1 MIKTV
6 HKYLEESSRLFPNK
20 IAIQYNDLHN
30 QETITY
36 QSLDKF
42 TNKYSQYIRS
52 LGTFKQEAV
61 AIFMP
66 KKISAIK
73 AMFSILKSGNVYV
86 PLDINSPKSRL
97 NSIVESAKI
106 RIIIVNND
114 SLHLSA
120 QLFSELKN
128 VKIINIDE
136 EISLSDIDTL
146 TPRQAISVDLAYI
159 LFTSGSTGVPKGVMI
174 PHKAINDYIEW
185 CVETYQLSSS
195 DEIANHAPLYF
206 DNSTFDIYTAMKVG
220 ATLHLVPDSINQ
232 MVPSLIPWLEESK
245 ISVFFC
251 VPSVLSMLKQT
262 RRVRPSILLNL
273 KQLLCAGEVLP
284 PQVLRTWMQ
293 CLPHVRF
300 VNMYGPTEITVD
312 CTYHIFDEIPDE
324 QTKHLPIGKARD
336 NMELFV
342 LTDEGELTQASG
354 ERGELVVR
362 GESVSYGYLANDLQ
376 TKSSFIQNPEHN
388 LYPDK
393 LYRTGDVV
401 EIDKEHVFYFI
412 GRKDSQVKYLGH
424 RIELGE
430 IEATITSLKEI
441 SEAVVIFIPKV
452 DSLEDTLGCLVK
464 LKEEFDFELICN
476 RIRESLPKYM
486 NPNKVI
492 LFSDE
497 FPRTPNGKY
506 DRAKISIF
514 FDN

>member
-6 HKYLEESSRLFPNK
+6 HKYLEESARLFPNK
-20 IAIQYNDLHN
+20 IAVQYNDLHY

-36 QSLDKF
+36 QELDGF

-52 LGTFKQEAV
+52 LGVFKQQAV

-66 KKISAIK
+66 KKIAAIK

-86 PLDINSPKSRL
+86 PLDVNSPKSRL
-97 NSIVESAKI
+97 NAIVESAKI
-106 RIIIVNND
+106 KVIIVNND
-114 SLHLSA
+114 SFKLA
-120 QLFSELKN
+120 VKLFSEIKS
-128 VKIINIDE
+128 VRVINIEE
-136 EISLSDIDTL
+136 EISISDIGTCP
-146 TPRQAISVDLAYI
+146 PRQAISVDLAYI
-159 LFTSGSTGVPKGVMI
+159 LFTSGSTGTPKGVMI

-185 CVETYQLSSS
+185 CVETYQLSSR
-195 DEIANHAPLYF
+195 DNIANHAPLYF

-232 MVPSLIPWLEESK
+232 MVPSLIPWLEESE

-262 RRVRPSILLNL
+262 RRVRPGILLNL
-273 KQLLCAGEVLP
+273 KQLLCAGEVLAP
-284 PQVLRTWMQ
+284 RVLRTWMQ

-324 QTKHLPIGKARD
+324 QTKHLPIGKARA
-336 NMELFV
+336 NMDLFV
-342 LTDEGELTQASG
+342 LTDEGELTQSPG

-376 TKSSFIQNPEHN
+376 TKSSFIQNPEHD

-393 LYRTGDVV
+393 LYKTGDVV
-401 EIDKEHVFYFI
+401 EIDKDDIFYFI

-430 IEATITSLKEI
+430 IEATIANLEEV
-441 SEAVVIFIPKV
+441 SEVVVIFSPQ
-452 DSLEDTLGCLVK
+452 DNSLEDLLGCVIK
-464 LKEEFDFELICN
+464 LKEDGDFEYISH

-486 NPNKVI
+486 HPNKII
-492 LFSDE
+492 LISDE
-497 FPRTPNGKY
+497 LPRTPNGKF
-506 DRAKISIF
+506 DRAKISKF